1 MKNILLGVLR
11 LLLGWIFLWPFLDK
25 LFGLGF
31 ATENGKAWIDG
42 VSPTYGFLSFGTQ
55 GPFADTFQSLVS
67 NPMVDWIFMAGL
79 LAIGTAL
86 ILGIG
91 VRIAAVS
98 GAAMLILMYLA
109 VIPLEHNPVID
120 DHIIYAVTLLVLA
133 YSDAGR
139 YIGFG
144 KKWSKSNLVL
154 KFPFLK

>member
-1 MKNILLGVLR
+1 MKHILLGILR

-31 ATENGKAWIDG
+31 ATENGKAWVDG

-67 NPMVDWIFMAGL
+67 NPVVDWLFMAGL
-79 LAIGTAL
+79 LMIGISL

-91 VRIAAVS
+91 IRIAALS
-98 GAAMLILMYLA
+98 GSTMLILMYLA
-109 VIPLEHNPVID
+109 VIPPEHNPFID

-133 YSDAGR
+133 FSDAGR
-139 YIGFG
+139 YVGFG
-144 KKWSKSNLVL
+144 KIWARSNLVL